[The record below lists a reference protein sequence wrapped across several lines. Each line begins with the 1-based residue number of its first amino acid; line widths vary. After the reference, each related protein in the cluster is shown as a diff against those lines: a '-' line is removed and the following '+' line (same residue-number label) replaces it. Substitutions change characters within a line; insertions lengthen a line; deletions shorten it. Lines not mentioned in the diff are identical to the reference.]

1 MVSSTNV
8 EAVAANNVALQ
19 HYGQNVVYGHVTTNS
34 GRRVLIQIT
43 FDVMSV
49 RKPLLS
55 TSAMK
60 RRWVTI
66 IFNHD
71 YDRIIFQN
79 ETANWISHDCHA
91 YLCLTLA
98 NRIPHRKAMVMV
110 GENVSTKKSTLVM
123 VTWDMKHTAS
133 AGERRAIADADQA
146 GQHDIS
152 GETRAAKALRTPE
165 PPTDAAQEVKLLR
178 RQLEELN
185 ARMEEIRQQSASAAM
200 DAAVTGLTDAVTT
213 MGQSVTRPRPWGH
226 ESREARAVHA
236 WQRLRRLGLHVQRI
250 CWYARSCV
258 SGPAESSETVNDSG
272 SHKGAHE
279 TTVRFVKRGNAPKWR
294 A

>member
-1 MVSSTNV
+1 M
-8 EAVAANNVALQ
+8 AANNEALR
-19 HYGQNVVYGHVTTNS
+19 HYGQKVVYGHVTTNS

-123 VTWDMKHTAS
+123 VAWDMKHTAS

-213 MGQSVTRPRPWGH
+213 MGQSVTRPRPGDMRVGKPEPYMPGKDSDDWGFTFNGYAGTLDPAYPALLKA
-226 ESREARAVHA
+226 AR
-236 WQRLRRLGLHVQRI
+236 Q
-250 CWYARSCV
+250 S
-258 SGPAESSETVNDSG
+258 
-272 SHKGAHE
+272 
-279 TTVRFVKRGNAPKWR
+279 TTVGLTRELTKPLSDS
-294 A
+294 